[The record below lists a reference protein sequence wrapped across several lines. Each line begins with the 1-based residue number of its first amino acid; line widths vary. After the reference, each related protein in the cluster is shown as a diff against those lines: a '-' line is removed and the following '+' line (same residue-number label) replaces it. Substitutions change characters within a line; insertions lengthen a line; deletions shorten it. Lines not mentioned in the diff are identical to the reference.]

1 MNMDFCQSPSLLHY
15 FQHITNEM
23 ERTSYKDLIIEEKIL
38 IDNNVNPIQRPYM
51 TTTVT

>member
-1 MNMDFCQSPSLLHY
+1 MNMDFCHSHSLLHY

-23 ERTSYKDLIIEEKIL
+23 KRTSYKDLIIEEKIL